1 MEPFLLFQ
9 AQKRK
14 LGLLEDDDISKLA
27 ETTSAEQSFGEGKGS
42 GKSTG
47 AGKSRGMFMLNVL

>member
-27 ETTSAEQSFGEGKGS
+27 GKTSAERSFGEGKGS
-42 GKSTG
+42 GNSTG
-47 AGKSRGMFMLNVL
+47 AGKNWGMFMLNVL